1 MGDKVTT
8 VTVSA
13 VVYGA
18 VVLCSAVCVAALGV
32 EAFQTS
38 ALYGLDQPLN
48 IDDDSS
54 FLAGEDFGEG

>member
-1 MGDKVTT
+1 MSFRLNSNENQNTSELCMGDKVTT

-32 EAFQTS
+32 EAF
-38 ALYGLDQPLN
+38 
-48 IDDDSS
+48 
-54 FLAGEDFGEG
+54 